1 MQTEN
6 EKQTMNKIITLLT
19 IAVILSSCQ
28 TLKQGSN
35 IVTSDI
41 NNFWEAYDKITSTQ
55 DSILQNKYLDSLY
68 LKKGTDGLKAI
79 RQARNYTP
87 QEYISAINNYPKF
100 WTSIREN
107 TLKADQ
113 YSSELE
119 KGIKNLKEIY
129 SNIKPAK
136 IYFTIG
142 ALRTNGTTLDSLV
155 LIGSEL
161 ALADK
166 ETPTNEFPENLSH
179 LRNYFDS
186 EPSKNIVFLNIH
198 EYVHTQQKTTIG
210 NSLLA
215 QTVLEGVAEF
225 IAEKALETKSPNPQ
239 IEFGRNNDAKIKAKF
254 ELEMFSPNL
263 YNWIWNSSN
272 NEFGMR
278 DLAYYVGY
286 KICEDYFNISTDKQK
301 AIKEM
306 IELDY
311 NDESE
316 LIKFVEKSAYF
327 DKPLNSYKEV
337 FEKSRP
343 KVESV
348 DKIQNKSTNVP
359 TNIDV
364 LTIHFSQK
372 MDTRFGNFQYGPLGE
387 ESTIRIKDFQGF
399 SEDGKSVNFG
409 IEKLEP
415 SKKYQIVVSAEFRN
429 TEGIPLIPYLIEFET
444 TE

>member
-1 MQTEN
+1 
-6 EKQTMNKIITLLT
+6 MNKIIIFLV
-19 IAVILSSCQ
+19 ISVILTSCQ
-28 TLKQGSN
+28 TQKQSLN

-41 NNFWEAYDKITSTQ
+41 KNFWEAYDKITLTQ

-79 RQARNYTP
+79 RQVRNYTP
-87 QEYISAINNYPKF
+87 QEYIFAINNYPKF

-107 TLKADQ
+107 TLKAGQ
-113 YSSELE
+113 YSSNLE
-119 KGIKNLKEIY
+119 KGIKKLKDIY
-129 SNIKPAK
+129 PNIKPTK
-136 IYFTIG
+136 VYFTIG
-142 ALRTNGTTLDSLV
+142 ALRTSGTTLDSLV

-166 ETPTNEFPENLSH
+166 DTPTNEFPENLSH
-179 LRNYFDS
+179 LRDYFDS

-198 EYVHTQQKTTIG
+198 EYVHTQQKTTTG

-225 IAEKALETKSPNPQ
+225 VAEKALEIKSPNPQ
-239 IEFGRNNDAKIKAKF
+239 IEFGRKSDTKIKAKF

-263 YNWIWNSSN
+263 YNWIWNSSD

-286 KICEDYFNISTDKQK
+286 KICEDYYNISTDKPQ

-316 LIKFVEKSAYF
+316 LIKFVEKSEYF
-327 DKPLNSYKEV
+327 DKPLNLYKEA

-343 KVESV
+343 KVESI
-348 DKIQNKSTNVP
+348 DKIQNKSTSVQ
-359 TNIDV
+359 TDIDV

-372 MDTRFGNFQYGPLGE
+372 MDTRFRNFQLGPLGE
-387 ESTIRIKDFQGF
+387 KNIIRIKDFQGF
-399 SEDGKSVNFG
+399 SEDGKSVSFG

-415 SKKYQIVVSAEFRN
+415 LKKYQIVVGSGFRN
-429 TEGIPLIPYLIEFET
+429 TEGIPLIPYLIEFKT

>member
-1 MQTEN
+1 
-6 EKQTMNKIITLLT
+6 MNKILTFLT
-19 IAVILSSCQ
+19 ISVILTSCQ
-28 TLKQGSN
+28 TQKQSSS

-41 NNFWEAYDKITSTQ
+41 KNFWKAYDEITSTQ

-79 RQARNYTP
+79 RQARNYTS

-107 TLKADQ
+107 TLNADQ

-129 SNIKPAK
+129 HNVKPAK

-166 ETPTNEFPENLSH
+166 ETPSNEFPENLSH

-225 IAEKALETKSPNPQ
+225 VAEKALETKSPNPQ

-263 YNWIWNSSN
+263 YNWIWNSSD

-286 KICEDYFNISTDKQK
+286 KICEDYYNISTDKQQ

-316 LIKFVEKSAYF
+316 LIKFVEKSEYF
-327 DKPLNSYKEV
+327 DKPLNSFKEA

-348 DKIQNKSTNVP
+348 DKIQNRSTNVQ
-359 TNIDV
+359 TDIDV

-372 MDTRFGNFQYGPLGE
+372 MDTRFRNFQFGPLGE
-387 ESTIRIKDFQGF
+387 ENVIRIKDFQGF
-399 SEDGKSVNFG
+399 SEDGKSVSFG
-409 IEKLEP
+409 IEQLEP
-415 SKKYQIVVSAEFRN
+415 SKKYQIVVGSGFRN
-429 TEGIPLIPYLIEFET
+429 TDGVPLIPYLIEFET
-444 TE
+444 AE

>member
-1 MQTEN
+1 
-6 EKQTMNKIITLLT
+6 MNKIIIFLV
-19 IAVILSSCQ
+19 ISVILTSCQ
-28 TLKQGSN
+28 TQKQSLN

-41 NNFWEAYDKITSTQ
+41 KNFWEAYDKITLTQ

-79 RQARNYTP
+79 RQVRNYTP
-87 QEYISAINNYPKF
+87 QEYIFAINNYPKF

-107 TLKADQ
+107 TLKAGQ
-113 YSSELE
+113 YSSNLE
-119 KGIKNLKEIY
+119 KGIKKLKDIY
-129 SNIKPAK
+129 PNIKPTK
-136 IYFTIG
+136 VYFTIG
-142 ALRTNGTTLDSLV
+142 ALRTSGTTLDSLV

-166 ETPTNEFPENLSH
+166 DTPTNEFPENLSH
-179 LRNYFDS
+179 LRDYFDS

-198 EYVHTQQKTTIG
+198 EYVHTQQKTTTG

-225 IAEKALETKSPNPQ
+225 VAEKALEIKSPNPQ
-239 IEFGRNNDAKIKAKF
+239 IEFGRKSDTKIKAKF

-263 YNWIWNSSN
+263 YNWIWNSSD

-286 KICEDYFNISTDKQK
+286 KICEDYYNISTDKPQ

-316 LIKFVEKSAYF
+316 LIKFVEKSEYF
-327 DKPLNSYKEV
+327 DKPLNLYKEA

-343 KVESV
+343 KVESI
-348 DKIQNKSTNVP
+348 DKIQNKSTSVQ
-359 TNIDV
+359 TDIDV

-372 MDTRFGNFQYGPLGE
+372 MDTRFRNFQLGPLGE
-387 ESTIRIKDFQGF
+387 KNIIRIKDFQGF
-399 SEDGKSVNFG
+399 SEDGKSVSFG

-415 SKKYQIVVSAEFRN
+415 
-429 TEGIPLIPYLIEFET
+429 
-444 TE
+444 

>member
-1 MQTEN
+1 
-6 EKQTMNKIITLLT
+6 MNKIITFLT
-19 IAVILSSCQ
+19 IVVILSSCQ
-28 TLKQGSN
+28 TQKQSSK
-35 IVTSDI
+35 IITSDI
-41 NNFWEAYDKITSTQ
+41 KNFWDAYDNITSTQ
-55 DSILQNKYLDSLY
+55 DSILQYKYLDSLY

-79 RQARNYTP
+79 QQARNYTP
-87 QEYISAINNYPKF
+87 QDYISAINNYPKF
-100 WTSIREN
+100 WSSMREK

-129 SNIKPAK
+129 PNIKPAK

-166 ETPTNEFPENLSH
+166 KTTTNEFPENLSH
-179 LRNYFDS
+179 LRSYFDS
-186 EPSKNIVFLNIH
+186 EPSENIVFLNIH

-225 IAEKALETKSPNPQ
+225 VAEKALETKSPNPQ
-239 IEFGRNNDAKIKAKF
+239 IEFGRKNDAKIKAKF

-263 YNWIWNSSN
+263 YNWIWNSSD

-286 KICEDYFNISTDKQK
+286 KICENYYNISTNIQQ

-311 NDESE
+311 NNESE

-327 DKPLNSYKEV
+327 DKPLNTYKET

-343 KVESV
+343 KVESIET
-348 DKIQNKSTNVP
+348 D
-359 TNIDV
+359 IDV

-372 MDTRFGNFQYGPLGE
+372 MDTRFRNFQLGPLGE
-387 ESTIRIKDFQGF
+387 ENVIRIKDFQGF
-399 SEDGKSVNFG
+399 SEDGKSVSFG

-415 SKKYQIVVSAEFRN
+415 SKKYQIVVGSGFRN

>member
-1 MQTEN
+1 
-6 EKQTMNKIITLLT
+6 MNKIIIFLV
-19 IAVILSSCQ
+19 ISVILTSCQ
-28 TLKQGSN
+28 TQKQSLN

-41 NNFWEAYDKITSTQ
+41 KNFWEAYDKIILTQ

-79 RQARNYTP
+79 RQVRNYTP
-87 QEYISAINNYPKF
+87 QEYIFAINNYPKF

-107 TLKADQ
+107 TLKAGQ
-113 YSSELE
+113 YSSNLE
-119 KGIKNLKEIY
+119 KGIKRLKDIY
-129 SNIKPAK
+129 PNIKPTK
-136 IYFTIG
+136 VYFTIG
-142 ALRTNGTTLDSLV
+142 ALRTSGTTLDSLV

-166 ETPTNEFPENLSH
+166 DTPTNEFPENLSH
-179 LRNYFDS
+179 LRDYFDS

-198 EYVHTQQKTTIG
+198 EYVHTQQKTTTG

-225 IAEKALETKSPNPQ
+225 VAEKALEIKSPNPQ
-239 IEFGRNNDAKIKAKF
+239 IEFGRKSDAKIKAKF

-263 YNWIWNSSN
+263 YNWIWNSSD

-286 KICEDYFNISTDKQK
+286 KICEDYYNISTDKPQ

-316 LIKFVEKSAYF
+316 LIKFVEKSEYF
-327 DKPLNSYKEV
+327 DKPLNLYKEA

-343 KVESV
+343 KVESI
-348 DKIQNKSTNVP
+348 DKIQNKSTSVQ
-359 TNIDV
+359 TDIDV

-372 MDTRFGNFQYGPLGE
+372 MDTRFRNFQLGPLGE
-387 ESTIRIKDFQGF
+387 KNVIRIKDFQGF
-399 SEDGKSVNFG
+399 SEDGKSVSFG

-415 SKKYQIVVSAEFRN
+415 LKKYQIVVGSGFRN
-429 TEGIPLIPYLIEFET
+429 TEGIPLIPYLIEFKT

>member
-1 MQTEN
+1 
-6 EKQTMNKIITLLT
+6 MNKIIIFLV
-19 IAVILSSCQ
+19 ISVILTSCQ
-28 TLKQGSN
+28 TQKQSLN

-41 NNFWEAYDKITSTQ
+41 KNFWEAYDKITLTQ

-79 RQARNYTP
+79 RQVRNYTP
-87 QEYISAINNYPKF
+87 QEYIFAINNYPKF

-107 TLKADQ
+107 TLKVGQ
-113 YSSELE
+113 YSSNLE
-119 KGIKNLKEIY
+119 KGIKKLKDIY
-129 SNIKPAK
+129 PNIKPTK
-136 IYFTIG
+136 VYFTIG
-142 ALRTNGTTLDSLV
+142 ALRTSGTTLDSLV

-166 ETPTNEFPENLSH
+166 DTPTNEFPENLSH
-179 LRNYFDS
+179 LRDYFDS

-198 EYVHTQQKTTIG
+198 EYVHTQQKTTTG

-225 IAEKALETKSPNPQ
+225 VAEKALEIKSPNPQ
-239 IEFGRNNDAKIKAKF
+239 IEFGRKSDAKIKAKF

-263 YNWIWNSSN
+263 YNWIWNSSD

-286 KICEDYFNISTDKQK
+286 KICEDYYNISTDKPQ

-316 LIKFVEKSAYF
+316 LIKFVEKSEYF
-327 DKPLNSYKEV
+327 DKPLNLYKEA

-343 KVESV
+343 KVESI
-348 DKIQNKSTNVP
+348 DKIQNKSTSVQ
-359 TNIDV
+359 TDIDV

-372 MDTRFGNFQYGPLGE
+372 MDTRFRNFQLGPLGE
-387 ESTIRIKDFQGF
+387 KNVIRIKDFQGF
-399 SEDGKSVNFG
+399 SEDGKSVSFG

-415 SKKYQIVVSAEFRN
+415 LKKYQIVVGSGFRN
-429 TEGIPLIPYLIEFET
+429 TEGIPLIPYLIEFKT

>member
-1 MQTEN
+1 MT
-6 EKQTMNKIITLLT
+6 
-19 IAVILSSCQ
+19 SCQ
-28 TLKQGSN
+28 TQKQSLN

-41 NNFWEAYDKITSTQ
+41 KNFWEAYDKITLTQ

-79 RQARNYTP
+79 RQVRNYTP
-87 QEYISAINNYPKF
+87 QEYIFAINNYPKF

-107 TLKADQ
+107 TLKAGQ
-113 YSSELE
+113 YSSNLE
-119 KGIKNLKEIY
+119 KGIKKLKDIY
-129 SNIKPAK
+129 PNIKPTK
-136 IYFTIG
+136 VYFTIG
-142 ALRTNGTTLDSLV
+142 ALRTSGTTLDSLV

-166 ETPTNEFPENLSH
+166 DTPTNEFPENLSH
-179 LRNYFDS
+179 LRDYFDS

-198 EYVHTQQKTTIG
+198 EYVHTQQKTTTG

-225 IAEKALETKSPNPQ
+225 VAEKALEIKSPNPQ
-239 IEFGRNNDAKIKAKF
+239 IEFGRKSDTKIKAKF

-263 YNWIWNSSN
+263 YNWIWNSSD

-286 KICEDYFNISTDKQK
+286 KICEDYYNISTDKPQ

-316 LIKFVEKSAYF
+316 LIKFVEKSEYF
-327 DKPLNSYKEV
+327 DKPLNLYKEA

-343 KVESV
+343 KVESI
-348 DKIQNKSTNVP
+348 DKIQNKSTSVQ
-359 TNIDV
+359 TDIDV

-372 MDTRFGNFQYGPLGE
+372 MDTRFRNFQLGPLGE
-387 ESTIRIKDFQGF
+387 KNIIRIKDFQGF
-399 SEDGKSVNFG
+399 SEDGKSVSFG

-415 SKKYQIVVSAEFRN
+415 LKKYQIVVGSGFRN
-429 TEGIPLIPYLIEFET
+429 TEGIPLIPYLIEFKT